1 MSVSAQVRAPQ
12 LADLS
17 AQIGAGTKISP
28 QFLIGI
34 ANQHFG
40 GTMAAGTYTTADA
53 YDLAEQAL
61 NRVILE
67 RRVMLAPTVG
77 LVSAQVR
84 VSDLEAMGALLP
96 TRTRRDDEVEAF
108 DQFSTPPA
116 LGFAAAWLADLKP
129 GDVVLEPSAGVGGLA
144 VHARNAGASVVCNEL
159 SERRAVLLEGLG
171 FAPVFRENADHLHS
185 VLPKQVLPTAVLMN
199 PPFSA
204 TAGRLG
210 DKADPMTAA
219 RHVDQALK
227 RLLVNG
233 RLVAILP
240 PGMAFGA
247 ARFRDWWRQ
256 IIQVYSVKAN
266 VLLDARAFRKAGT
279 DIAVRVAVID
289 KTGPTSATNRPIVAE
304 LDSITSMLAVLESVR
319 LNRPHVVPAAGP
331 KMPAAVARPATPTPA
346 PARRADD
353 AAKPS
358 APFTEPQP
366 APVPP
371 PASAIAVEQTKTR
384 DRHDAPITDTKY
396 EPYEPQRLKV
406 PGARPHPSKLVE
418 SAAMAAV
425 LPPEPRYTPHF
436 PESVILEGRLSLA
449 QLEAV
454 IYAGQAHGEFQPAA
468 PGETP
473 CRAGYAI
480 GDGTGVG
487 KGREAAGIIFDNWHQ
502 GRRKA
507 LWITKNDST
516 LLGAARRDW
525 SDLGGDPSIIFPL
538 SKTPAGEAIKA
549 PHGILLVSTGTLRSK
564 PREKITRLQQILNW
578 LGPDFDGVVISDEH
592 HAAANAVETDGS
604 RGKTKASQTGLAS
617 VDLQRSL
624 PLARIVYVSATL
636 ADKVENLSSC
646 DRLGLWG
653 FGTPFATKLAF
664 IDQIKSGGIAA
675 MEIVTRDLKALGRY
689 GARSLSYEDIRYRRL
704 VHDLTPEQ
712 VALYDEMAEA
722 WQIVLANVHQATKLV
737 GTASDGQAM
746 SKTMSAFWGTHQR
759 FFNQVLTAMMM
770 PTILQ
775 EMEEDVRAGRSP
787 LLYFVN
793 TNEAAQE
800 RALAR
805 EGAEENL
812 DDLDTSPR
820 ESLIQYLEL
829 CFPVKQ
835 HEPYVDE
842 AGNIR
847 TRVATDKAGA
857 PIVNQEA
864 LEMQENL
871 LGRIGCLRVPNGP
884 LEQLL
889 DRFGPDMV
897 AELTGR
903 TRRIVKR
910 PDASGVVRPVIEPR
924 GKAHMMADLIAFQ
937 EDRKPIVAYSNAGNT
952 GIDLHAGRKFKNRR
966 QRVLY
971 IAQAGWSAKEA
982 TQAVGRPHRS
992 DQDSAPEVV
1001 LCTTSLKGHKRFITS
1016 IARRLGQLGALTK
1029 GQRNTG
1035 EQGLFS
1041 ERDNLEGEYGS
1052 AALFQLIKDLDSG
1065 KEVGGLNI
1073 DEFQRQLGLK
1083 LLNDEGDLL
1092 IAKLPTVKQFLN
1104 RLLSMR
1110 VDPMNRLFDEFA
1122 SRLDQA
1128 VEAAAEAGLLNVGV
1142 ETVIADSIEVM
1153 SPPRVVYTCPRTG
1166 AETTYTE
1173 LKVWRRNNP
1182 VTYDEVMEKHPDIL
1196 RFVKNRK
1203 TGRVYALR
1211 PAHNR
1216 TDLKDGSVVPQYR
1229 LVGPLHTHY
1238 VDAKHIDDRFATY
1251 DRIGMEKARSAW
1263 AAEVGQSEP
1272 FQVEAMHV
1280 ISGILLPIWDKLAD
1294 SGEPKVY
1301 RLQTD
1306 DGARLLGRVV
1316 PAVQIRQVLA
1326 KLGAS
1331 YGKPWSPK
1339 EAIETVLAG
1348 HDLQLANGWRV
1359 VRAKVSGEA
1368 RIELKG
1374 PYWADYHQ
1382 DLKKVGVIQE
1392 MISGATR
1399 FFVPHGGPGV
1409 MAKVIQFRPVVD
1421 GGIAGR

>member
-12 LADLS
+12 LADLT

-40 GTMAAGTYTTADA
+40 GTMTAGTYTTADA

-61 NRVILE
+61 NRLILE

-84 VSDLEAMGALLP
+84 VGDLEAMGALLP

-159 SERRAVLLEGLG
+159 SERRAGLLEGLG
-171 FAPVFRENADHLHS
+171 FTPIFRENADHLHS
-185 VLPKQVLPTAVLMN
+185 VLPKQVLPTAVLIN

-304 LDSITSMLAVLESVR
+304 LDSITSMMAVLESVR
-319 LNRPHVVPAAGP
+319 LNRPHVAPAAAP
-331 KMPAAVARPATPTPA
+331 KMPAAVARPAAPTPA
-346 PARRADD
+346 PARPANE

-358 APFTEPQP
+358 APVTDLQP
-366 APVPP
+366 APAP
-371 PASAIAVEQTKTR
+371 AIAVEQAKTR
-384 DRHDAPITDTKY
+384 DRHETPITDTKY

-425 LPPEPRYTPHF
+425 LPPEPRYSPHF

-454 IYAGQAHGEFQPAA
+454 IYAGQAHGEFLPAS

-487 KGREAAGIIFDNWHQ
+487 KGRAQPLDAIVLTPAGWKQMGDIKFGDPVIAGDGSHTIVTGVYPQGECDIYRIQFSDGASTECTADHLWLTQTRRQRYYEKKKWGINYAIPKVLTTAEIQSSLHLIHSIPLVGPVVFPYRELLIDAYVLGALLADGSLRNSASQIVNADEEVLTNVATALPDGMMLKKVAAREYHYDIKSTTPYGKGCSLPINHVQRALRAYGLTNKTAAFKFIPDDYKFNNAATRLAILQGLMDCDGYVNKHGACVYYTVSERLASDIEFIVQSLGGTTTRGLKPTNRLLCHVVYLRLPEGINPCRLTRKANLVRKAWVKYPPRRYIKSIELIGRKPAQCIAVAHPSRLYVTNNFIVTHNTSAATILDNWHQ

-525 SDLGGDPSIIFPL
+525 SDLGGDPSVIFPL

-578 LGPDFDGVVISDEH
+578 LGPDFDGVIISDEH

-617 VDLQRSL
+617 VDLQKSL

-653 FGTPFATKLAF
+653 YGTPFTTKLAF

-746 SKTMSAFWGTHQR
+746 SKTMSAFWGR
-759 FFNQVLTAMMM
+759 
-770 PTILQ
+770 
-775 EMEEDVRAGRSP
+775 
-787 LLYFVN
+787 
-793 TNEAAQE
+793 
-800 RALAR
+800 
-805 EGAEENL
+805 
-812 DDLDTSPR
+812 TSG
-820 ESLIQYLEL
+820 SS
-829 CFPVKQ
+829 
-835 HEPYVDE
+835 
-842 AGNIR
+842 IR
-847 TRVATDKAGA
+847 
-857 PIVNQEA
+857 
-864 LEMQENL
+864 
-871 LGRIGCLRVPNGP
+871 CS
-884 LEQLL
+884 
-889 DRFGPDMV
+889 
-897 AELTGR
+897 
-903 TRRIVKR
+903 R
-910 PDASGVVRPVIEPR
+910 P
-924 GKAHMMADLIAFQ
+924 
-937 EDRKPIVAYSNAGNT
+937 
-952 GIDLHAGRKFKNRR
+952 
-966 QRVLY
+966 
-971 IAQAGWSAKEA
+971 
-982 TQAVGRPHRS
+982 
-992 DQDSAPEVV
+992 
-1001 LCTTSLKGHKRFITS
+1001 
-1016 IARRLGQLGALTK
+1016 
-1029 GQRNTG
+1029 
-1035 EQGLFS
+1035 
-1041 ERDNLEGEYGS
+1041 
-1052 AALFQLIKDLDSG
+1052 
-1065 KEVGGLNI
+1065 
-1073 DEFQRQLGLK
+1073 
-1083 LLNDEGDLL
+1083 
-1092 IAKLPTVKQFLN
+1092 
-1104 RLLSMR
+1104 
-1110 VDPMNRLFDEFA
+1110 
-1122 SRLDQA
+1122 
-1128 VEAAAEAGLLNVGV
+1128 
-1142 ETVIADSIEVM
+1142 
-1153 SPPRVVYTCPRTG
+1153 
-1166 AETTYTE
+1166 
-1173 LKVWRRNNP
+1173 
-1182 VTYDEVMEKHPDIL
+1182 
-1196 RFVKNRK
+1196 
-1203 TGRVYALR
+1203 
-1211 PAHNR
+1211 
-1216 TDLKDGSVVPQYR
+1216 
-1229 LVGPLHTHY
+1229 
-1238 VDAKHIDDRFATY
+1238 
-1251 DRIGMEKARSAW
+1251 
-1263 AAEVGQSEP
+1263 
-1272 FQVEAMHV
+1272 
-1280 ISGILLPIWDKLAD
+1280 
-1294 SGEPKVY
+1294 
-1301 RLQTD
+1301 
-1306 DGARLLGRVV
+1306 
-1316 PAVQIRQVLA
+1316 
-1326 KLGAS
+1326 
-1331 YGKPWSPK
+1331 
-1339 EAIETVLAG
+1339 
-1348 HDLQLANGWRV
+1348 
-1359 VRAKVSGEA
+1359 
-1368 RIELKG
+1368 
-1374 PYWADYHQ
+1374 
-1382 DLKKVGVIQE
+1382 
-1392 MISGATR
+1392 
-1399 FFVPHGGPGV
+1399 
-1409 MAKVIQFRPVVD
+1409 
-1421 GGIAGR
+1421 